1 MEVAG
6 RDPALLDLTSVMIG
20 GSHPPPAVLVDAY
33 HLNLLPV
40 GQLDSVVSGAGVI
53 VRGSCVVP
61 RGTWGLGGG
70 GWGGK
75 EGEVERGEG
84 GREGGEEWRKKGGSQ
99 RRDCDVNT
107 CTCVITE
114 PIGLPPHQV
123 SGQELVHQFP
133 KQEWHF

>member
-6 RDPALLDLTSVMIG
+6 RDPALLDLVSVMIG

-40 GQLDSVVSGAGVI
+40 GQLDSVVSGARVI

-70 GWGGK
+70 GEGGRVGR
-75 EGEVERGEG
+75 EGGRGGERG
-84 GREGGEEWRKKGGSQ
+84 GREGGRRGTRKEGRESEK
-99 RRDCDVNT
+99 R
-107 CTCVITE
+107 
-114 PIGLPPHQV
+114 L
-123 SGQELVHQFP
+123 
-133 KQEWHF
+133 